1 MSALTDKYQPLINA
15 ANESGITN
23 LSVNEDNNVLHVT
36 GTAPSEEAK
45 QKVWDAYNAI
55 DPDMRSGDMVLNIEV
70 AGGGEG
76 DVEIY
81 TVKPGDSLWRIA
93 EHHYG
98 DGNKYMK
105 IFEANRDKMSSPN
118 SVIHPGDQL
127 KVPKA

>member
-15 ANESGITN
+15 ANENGITN
-23 LSVNEDNNVLHVT
+23 LSVNEENNVLHVS

-70 AGGGEG
+70 AGGG
-76 DVEIY
+76 DEIY
-81 TVKPGDSLWRIA
+81 TVKAGDSLWKIA
-93 EHHYG
+93 QQHYG

-105 IFEANRDKMSSPN
+105 IFEANKDKMSSPN

-127 KVPKA
+127 RVSKA

>member
-98 DGNKYMK
+98 DGKDAH
-105 IFEANRDKMSSPN
+105 EE
-118 SVIHPGDQL
+118 SV
-127 KVPKA
+127 